1 MSRTVSKAKQKSKTI
16 KNSRRINRSPK
27 KAKHISNPFGS
38 AIKRKKNSQV
48 KRTNSN
54 IARNKKKIA
63 EARRYAKKMLNF
75 FNSDIINILAKTTG
89 FLSRFSKL
97 IPVYFLSAF
106 VLSYFSDGAKS
117 LELIG
122 NNLLDWFDISASAQ
136 ALSNRLKNKK
146 TVQFFKK
153 SYQLLLK
160 QKCETH
166 LSKNGY
172 GKFLPMFKG
181 IKIGDSSQMELSKK
195 LAKDFKG
202 SGGAAS
208 KSALKLNVL
217 YDLCNNS
224 TVNVDI
230 KPGSYSDSKFALSDL
245 KYLKKGELL
254 IRDLGYFMIDSLK
267 KVSDIGAY
275 YLSRLKKDVKIFLS
289 ESDDKAIDLNN
300 FLKKETKNGRKIV
313 DIQIFLG
320 HQKIPSRLIAFK
332 VPKWVLKQRIK
343 KFKSSKKKEP
353 NEEYVKWAG
362 FSAFVTNIDRSI
374 CTAELIVEL
383 YTLRWQIELLF
394 KSYKSTL
401 KIDVIRGTHPNSVLC
416 IVYAKLIGIL
426 IAEKIISFVTTT
438 CEENQEISADKFI
451 KWLKNADKL
460 VRAILRGEVESL
472 LVKLI
477 TDQMKYV
484 CKDRKKKNPSS
495 IEKVQEVLQESKMS
509 FLHNPERRKCA

>member
-1 MSRTVSKAKQKSKTI
+1 MSRTVSKNKRKSKTI

-27 KAKHISNPFGS
+27 KDKHNSNPFGS

-48 KRTNSN
+48 KRTNRN

-75 FNSDIINILAKTTG
+75 FNSDTINNLAITTG
-89 FLSRFSKL
+89 FLLRCSKL
-97 IPVYFLSAF
+97 IPVCFLSGFA
-106 VLSYFSDGAKS
+106 LSYFSDGAKS

-122 NNLLDWFDISASAQ
+122 SNLLEWFDISVSAQ
-136 ALSNRLKNKK
+136 ALSDRLKNKK
-146 TVQFFKK
+146 TVKFFKK
-153 SYQLLLK
+153 SYQFLLK

-166 LSKNGY
+166 ILKTGY
-172 GKFLPMFKG
+172 GKFLTMFKG
-181 IKIGDSSQMELSKK
+181 IKIGDSSQIELSKK
-195 LAKDFKG
+195 LAKHFKG

-217 YDLCNNS
+217 FDLSTNT

-230 KPGSYSDSKFALSDL
+230 KPGSYSDSKLGLSDIQ
-245 KYLKKGELL
+245 YLKKGELL

-267 KVSDIGAY
+267 KVSDMGAY

-289 ESDDKAIDLNN
+289 ESDEKAIERN

-313 DIQIFLG
+313 DMQIFLG
-320 HQKIPSRLIAFK
+320 HQKLPSRLIAFK
-332 VPKWVLKQRIK
+332 VPKWVLKQRLK
-343 KFKSSKKKEP
+343 KFKSSNKKEP
-353 NEEYVKWAG
+353 SEEYVEWAG
-362 FSAFVTNIDRSI
+362 FTAFITNIDGSI
-374 CTAELIVEL
+374 CAAELIVEL

-438 CEENQEISADKFI
+438 CEENQEISIDKFI

-460 VRAILRGEVESL
+460 VQAILSGNVGFL
-472 LVKLI
+472 LEKLI

-484 CKDRKKKNPSS
+484 CKDRKKKTPSS
-495 IEKVQEVLQESKMS
+495 IVKVQEVLQEPKMS
-509 FLHNPERRKCA
+509 FLHNPERRKSA